1 MTGNVSQFG
10 TLNIHQSMTAEAIMA
25 MQMNHNGQQDGASIS
40 MPIPST
46 ILEQK
51 RGAKQI
57 SKERANEISRRRN
70 KKRRAAASG
79 LSRTKVYV
87 SRSPQL
93 RFIGSRC
100 WMKRARNDE
109 SQRRAGAKR
118 EPDVRCASGSAARLP
133 DQDSIPV
140 PVRVVDQI
148 RNLRRRS
155 CCQPCRRSHWRWCPE
170 R

>member
-1 MTGNVSQFG
+1 MMTGNVSQFG

-40 MPIPST
+40 MPIPRT

-79 LSRTKVYV
+79 L
-87 SRSPQL
+87 
-93 RFIGSRC
+93 
-100 WMKRARNDE
+100 
-109 SQRRAGAKR
+109 
-118 EPDVRCASGSAARLP
+118 AARRFTFRAHL
-133 DQDSIPV
+133 S
-140 PVRVVDQI
+140 
-148 RNLRRRS
+148 
-155 CCQPCRRSHWRWCPE
+155 
-170 R
+170 